1 MFETIKEVDE
11 EKDTKEKNI
20 FLTRESTASLLS
32 GNIEYSDEINNSLT
46 IEGDVTKNNKSI
58 AQLKYDSVFLL
69 NYLESTFYDKLMEK
83 YM

>member
-58 AQLKYDSVFLL
+58 GNCKMILCSY
-69 NYLESTFYDKLMEK
+69 
-83 YM
+83 